1 MNVSLV
7 KVKHQE
13 AIMEYVNH
21 MNFQFQ
27 NTAVSLGK
35 FDGVHIGHQKLMDC
49 ILLHK
54 EDGLKAVV
62 FSFLI
67 HPNILLGGKEMSL
80 IMTEEEKRQKLS
92 KMGVDV
98 LISYPFSK
106 EMLSME
112 PEQFIKEILVDKLD
126 VKVVAIGEN
135 FHFGHNR
142 RGDAKLLKELAPQY
156 GYEVQVFER
165 VKIAGER
172 VSSTWIRECIGEGN
186 VEYVQNLL
194 GEPYSISGEVVH
206 GKEIGRALG
215 MPTAN
220 VIPDKQKLLPP
231 FGVYTSKT
239 LVDGIW
245 YEGITNIGVKPTIT
259 EEKVKLAETYLFD
272 YQGNLYGKEIRTNL
286 YYYQRPE
293 QKFDSIEAL
302 KAQMEKDCQAA
313 KEYMKRQHTS

>member
-1 MNVSLV
+1 
-7 KVKHQE
+7 
-13 AIMEYVNH
+13 MEYVNH
-21 MNFQFQ
+21 TNFQFR

-49 ILLHK
+49 ILKCK
-54 EDGLKAVV
+54 EKGLKAVV

-67 HPNILLGGKEMSL
+67 HPDVLLDGKERSL
-80 IMTEEEKRQKLS
+80 IMTEEEKKQKLS

-112 PEQFIKEILVDKLD
+112 PEQFVKEILVDKLG
-126 VKVVAIGEN
+126 VRMIAVGAN

-142 RGDAKLLKELAPQY
+142 KGDAALLEELAPKY
-156 GYEVQVFER
+156 GYQVQVFDR

-172 VSSTWIRECIGEGN
+172 VSSTWIRQCIREGN
-186 VEYVQNLL
+186 VEYVQSLL
-194 GEPYSISGEVVH
+194 GEPYSLSGRVVH
-206 GKEIGRALG
+206 GKELGRVLG

-231 FGVYTSKT
+231 FGVYASKT
-239 LVDGIW
+239 LADGLW

-259 EEKVKLAETYLFD
+259 EEKVKLAETFLFD
-272 YQGNLYGKEIRTNL
+272 YQGDLYGKEIRTNL

-293 QKFDSIEAL
+293 QKFESIEAL
-302 KAQMEKDCQAA
+302 KAQMEQDCLAV
-313 KEYMKRQHTS
+313 KEYMKGLEG